1 MDIDKMLT
9 TRVGIK
15 QCSCWRNVQARDQ
28 DRQRSDLRCVT
39 GYSGYSGNSTSSG
52 PLLLTP
58 MFQIDKTFSTLG
70 HFQCI
75 ITYNIR
81 FINCKV

>member
-9 TRVGIK
+9 TRVGIE

-39 GYSGYSGNSTSSG
+39 GYSGYSGNSTSSE
-52 PLLLTP
+52 P
-58 MFQIDKTFSTLG
+58 I
-70 HFQCI
+70 
-75 ITYNIR
+75 Y
-81 FINCKV
+81 